1 MNTKIQTISSLHLPS
16 WYPSRVNPTLGN
28 FIQKHLEAL
37 SRSGQIVWVIYVV
50 RDLNAKLSLSRFE
63 VIQNNENGVHVIR
76 LYYNSW
82 LPLYGVLMA
91 YFLGIQSF
99 LKQFREEGYKPDHLP
114 NKPLNKKPDL
124 IHLHVLQKA
133 SLPAYLLS
141 KLWSIPLF
149 YTEHWTGFLPENK
162 VFNPKKLKN
171 KLLVKIANRAKVRIP
186 VTAHLKNAMK
196 GFGINGKY
204 EIINNV
210 VDTKTFVGKPSG
222 MNIGLEHS
230 NESAETKI
238 TQFIHISHLQE
249 KHKNFTGLLNGFQ
262 KLKEKGIPFHLTIV
276 SDSDLKQPSA
286 TIQQFGFTAN
296 ELTLI
301 GSSTTNEVA
310 ALMQQS
316 DCLVL
321 FSRFENFP
329 CVIAE
334 AFAVGIPVISSNVG
348 GISEHLDHYK
358 GILIKTEDVQ
368 DLTWALESIVIGN
381 HILKTGTKGTET
393 ILSRPFDP
401 ISIRQYAIEHFSYEA
416 VCSKI
421 ISVYSMFVE

>member
-1 MNTKIQTISSLHLPS
+1 MNNKIQTISSLHFPS
-16 WYPSRVNPTLGN
+16 WYPSRVHPTLGN
-28 FIQKHLEAL
+28 FIQKHLEAF
-37 SRSGQIVWVIYVV
+37 SRSGQSVWVIYVV
-50 RDLNAKLSLSRFE
+50 RDLKVKLTGSRFE
-63 VIQNNENGVHVIR
+63 VTQNKENGVHVIR
-76 LYYNSW
+76 VYYNSR
-82 LPLYGVLMA
+82 LPLYGVSKA

-99 LKQFREEGYKPDHLP
+99 LKQFREEGDKSDHLP
-114 NKPLNKKPDL
+114 NRLLKKKPDL

-133 SLPAYLLS
+133 SLPAFLLS

-162 VFNPKKLKN
+162 IFNPKTLKS
-171 KLLVKIANRAKVRIP
+171 KLLISIANRAKVKMP
-186 VTAHLKNAMK
+186 VTTHLKNAME

-210 VDTKTFVGKPSG
+210 VDTKIFIGKPSG

-230 NESAETKI
+230 NESAQTKI

>member
-1 MNTKIQTISSLHLPS
+1 MNNKIQTISSLHFPS
-16 WYPSRVNPTLGN
+16 WYPSRVHPTLGN
-28 FIQKHLEAL
+28 FIQKHLEAF
-37 SRSGQIVWVIYVV
+37 SRSGQSVWVIYVV
-50 RDLNAKLSLSRFE
+50 RDLKVKLTGSRFE
-63 VIQNNENGVHVIR
+63 VTQNKENGVHVIR
-76 LYYNSW
+76 VYYNSR
-82 LPLYGVLMA
+82 LPLYGVSKA

-99 LKQFREEGYKPDHLP
+99 LKQFREEGDKSDHLP
-114 NKPLNKKPDL
+114 NRLLKKKPDL

-133 SLPAYLLS
+133 SLPAFLLS

-162 VFNPKKLKN
+162 IFNPKTLKS
-171 KLLVKIANRAKVRIP
+171 KLLISIANRAKVKMP
-186 VTAHLKNAMK
+186 VTTHLKNAME

-210 VDTKTFVGKPSG
+210 VDTKIFIGKPSG

-230 NESAETKI
+230 NESAQTKI

-358 GILIKTEDVQ
+358 GILIDSENIEE
-368 DLTWALESIVIGN
+368 LAWALETMPGGS
-381 HILKTGTKGTET
+381 
-393 ILSRPFDP
+393 FDP
-401 ISIRQYAIEHFSYEA
+401 TQIRQYAIEHFSYEA
-416 VCSKI
+416 VGSKI
-421 ISVYSMFVE
+421 ISVYSMFVESTQA